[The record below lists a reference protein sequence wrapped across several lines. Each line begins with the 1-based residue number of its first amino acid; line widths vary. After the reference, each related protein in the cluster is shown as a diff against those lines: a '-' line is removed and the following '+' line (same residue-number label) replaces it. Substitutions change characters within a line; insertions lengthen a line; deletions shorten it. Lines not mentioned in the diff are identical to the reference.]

1 MSHNTDSNIWQMQA
15 RGDVSGI
22 IQALDSGDPQV
33 RGRAV
38 IALGIMGAIEALP
51 KLRHMRDREYN
62 PQRRMMMDQTILK
75 LEKLAPPGSIPPP
88 THANTAANPNP
99 PRFTGPLGKL
109 VMPGAAK
116 PDGGGD
122 SAGNPQSEQASKVE
136 ALLRQTRG
144 QNWPEVEQALLALGR
159 LGDRS
164 VVEHL
169 VLMFRN
175 MSLPAKVRLACAEAL
190 LMLESAPASVSLL
203 AALRKPQ
210 SNVRRNA
217 AAILG
222 QLQADWAVEP
232 LIAVM
237 QSDSQTIVR
246 KTAMAALRH
255 IRTPEAL
262 QALRN
267 LPPELKAMDTS
278 PLG

>member
-1 MSHNTDSNIWQMQA
+1 MSQQNDSNIWQMQA
-15 RGDVSGI
+15 RGDVDGI
-22 IQALDSGDPQV
+22 IRALDSGDPQV

-38 IALGIMGAIEALP
+38 IALGIMGALQALP

-75 LEKLAPPGSIPPP
+75 LEKLSPAGPTPPPGPSGPIVPALGPKV
-88 THANTAANPNP
+88 
-99 PRFTGPLGKL
+99 TGQLGKL
-109 VMPGAAK
+109 MAGPSSK
-116 PDGGGD
+116 
-122 SAGNPQSEQASKVE
+122 SAGAENGQGGEVNTTAAQVE
-136 ALLRQTRG
+136 ALLRQTRS
-144 QNWPEVEQALLALGR
+144 QNWSEVEQALLGLGR
-159 LGDRS
+159 LGDRT

-169 VLMFRN
+169 ILMFRN
-175 MSLPAKVRLACAEAL
+175 MGLPAKVRLACAEAL

-210 SNVRRNA
+210 ANVRRNA

-237 QSDSQTIVR
+237 QTDSQNVVR

-278 PLG
+278 PLN